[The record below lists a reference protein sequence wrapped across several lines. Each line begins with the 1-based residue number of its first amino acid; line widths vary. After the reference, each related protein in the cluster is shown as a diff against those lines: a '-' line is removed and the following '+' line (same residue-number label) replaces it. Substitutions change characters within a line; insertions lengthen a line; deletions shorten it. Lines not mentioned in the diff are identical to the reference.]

1 MRLLV
6 VLARPPH
13 PEGGAADRT
22 AVALLRGLRTNG
34 VDVSAIA
41 ARPPSWAYGDP
52 PPDLPVEV
60 VEVSEGDDWHSR
72 LHRIRRPLGALGR
85 SVFGE
90 RVRAAAAGAD
100 AVHLETIDTAWC
112 DDGVALPSAL
122 HLHYLARSDRPLG
135 APWRKS
141 FLGAAEYVVAERL
154 VLRRYRHLVASSP
167 NVAAALRAAARQSDV
182 TLAPLALDPA
192 GYGPAPLDGP
202 VAGIIG
208 TASWGP
214 TSRAVQRLLADVWMQ
229 VRERAPGARLRVAGR
244 GFAGLSGVPEGV
256 EVVGEVAS
264 AAEFLRSLSLLLYP
278 LDAGTGMKVKT
289 MEALAAGVPVVTTPA
304 GAEGIA
310 PSPGLIVAST
320 SNELAAAAAALLQ
333 DPAERRRRG
342 AAGRTAFLQ
351 HHTPELA
358 TRPLVELYERL
369 VSAPAHSVS
378 SSR

>member
-1 MRLLV
+1 M
-6 VLARPPH
+6 VLARPPQ

-34 VDVSAIA
+34 IDVSAIA

-52 PPDLPVEV
+52 PPDLPVQV
-60 VEVSEGDDWHSR
+60 VDVSEGDDWHSR

-90 RVRAAAAGAD
+90 RVRAAAASAD

-112 DDGVALPSAL
+112 DEGVVLPSVV
-122 HLHYLARSDRPLG
+122 HLHYLARADRPLG

-141 FLGAAEYVVAERL
+141 FLSAAEYVVAERL
-154 VLRRYRHLVASSP
+154 VLRHYRHLVASSP
-167 NVAAALRAAARQSDV
+167 NVAEVLRAAAPRADV

-192 GYGPAPLDGP
+192 GYDPAPLDGP

-214 TSRAVQRLLADVWMQ
+214 TSRAVQRLLTDIWTQ
-229 VRERAPGARLRVAGR
+229 VRERAPAARLRVAGR
-244 GFAGLSGVPEGV
+244 GFASLSSVAEGV
-256 EVVGEVAS
+256 ELVGEVPS

-289 MEALAAGVPVVTTPA
+289 MEALVAGVPVVTTPA

-342 AAGRTAFLQ
+342 AAGRTAFLE
-351 HHTPELA
+351 HHSPELA

-369 VSAPAHSVS
+369 VSAPAHSAS

>member
-52 PPDLPVEV
+52 PPDLPVQV
-60 VEVSEGDDWHSR
+60 VDVSEGDDWRSR
-72 LHRIRRPLGALGR
+72 LHRIRRPLGALSLG
-85 SVFGE
+85 VFGE
-90 RVRAAAAGAD
+90 RVRAAAAAAD

-112 DDGVALPSAL
+112 DEGLALPSTL
-122 HLHYLARSDRPLG
+122 HIHYLARVDRPLG
-135 APWRKS
+135 VPWRRS
-141 FLGAAEYVVAERL
+141 YVTAAEYVLAERL
-154 VLRRYRHLVASSP
+154 VLRRYRHLVVSSP
-167 NVAAALRAAARQSDV
+167 NVAAALRAAHSRADV

-192 GYGPAPLDGP
+192 GYDPAPLDDP
-202 VAGIIG
+202 VAGFIG

-214 TSRAVQRLLADVWMQ
+214 TSRAMQRLLTDVWTQ
-229 VRERAPGARLRVAGR
+229 VRDRAPGARLRVAGR
-244 GFAGLSGVPEGV
+244 DLAGLPSVPEGV
-256 EVVGEVAS
+256 ELVGEVPS

-289 MEALAAGVPVVTTPA
+289 LEALAAGVPVVTTPA

-333 DPAERRRRG
+333 DPVERRRRG
-342 AAGRTAFLQ
+342 AAARTAFLE

-369 VSAPAHSVS
+369 VRAPAHSA
-378 SSR
+378 SRSR